1 MQPADL
7 KHSGEQ
13 ALVGQRGVFAA
24 RTIQPGE
31 CLGVYGGR
39 LMTPAIFSACL
50 DDSFVLN
57 CSAHAEESYVDGENI
72 LAMANTIFAYEGDCP
87 VAQAEH
93 GYNMAMAR
101 FNATSRCGRTFS
113 VRASS
118 LPGASRPAPS
128 CA

>member
-1 MQPADL
+1 MP
-7 KHSGEQ
+7 
-13 ALVGQRGVFAA
+13 R
-24 RTIQPGE
+24 
-31 CLGVYGGR
+31 
-39 LMTPAIFSACL
+39 
-50 DDSFVLN
+50 DSFVLN

-113 VRASS
+113 VGAFFATGCIA
-118 LPGASRPAPS
+118 PGTELRLNYNYSPDQVRGRFAGVAH
-128 CA
+128 

>member
-1 MQPADL
+1 MP
-7 KHSGEQ
+7 
-13 ALVGQRGVFAA
+13 
-24 RTIQPGE
+24 
-31 CLGVYGGR
+31 GR
-39 LMTPAIFSACL
+39 LRWQADDAGDLLRVPR
-50 DDSFVLN
+50 DSFVLN

-101 FNATSRCGRTFS
+101 FNATSRCGGHSRWGH
-113 VRASS
+113 SS
-118 LPGASRPAPS
+118 LPGASRPALS